1 LQIVVF
7 VDVLAIAAD
16 VKTVNISSSAFLLMP
31 FPLTFPSA
39 FSLRLRSEDEGNL
52 AKNPFLPL
60 NFPSENK
67 ACFAPCA
74 DRQETKKRTHLSSR
88 SFFHNNVNNNVNV
101 NVSSHRSHDTI
112 TFPTFSK
119 SIETITAAACSQCS
133 ACCRQDVRC
142 DAFVMLAKCVLAS
155 SSQSSRLP

>member
-39 FSLRLRSEDEGNL
+39 FS
-52 AKNPFLPL
+52 LPL